1 MQHQPHF
8 IQNLRHE
15 LSNGR
20 LWMDRSIVLAYAI
33 AAGLSVVAF
42 TLLAEWAFAQFE
54 RVLHWQ
60 GGWAVLLWT
69 PA

>member
-1 MQHQPHF
+1 MHRQPDF
-8 IQNLRHE
+8 LKNLQNE
-15 LSNGR
+15 LANGR
-20 LWMDRSIVLAYAI
+20 LWVDRSIVLAYAI

-42 TLLAEWAFAQFE
+42 TLLADWAFAQFE
-54 RVLHWQ
+54 HILHWQ